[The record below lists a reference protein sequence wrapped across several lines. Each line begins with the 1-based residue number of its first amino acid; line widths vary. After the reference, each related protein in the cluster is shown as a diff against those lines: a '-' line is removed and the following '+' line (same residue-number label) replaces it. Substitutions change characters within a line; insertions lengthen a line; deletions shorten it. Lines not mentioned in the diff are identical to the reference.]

1 MNVTATLF
9 GQMLTF
15 VVFVWFIKAYLWE
28 PLTKAM
34 EDRSNKIAEGLAAAE
49 QGQQKIEQAKIEF
62 TTRIDEA
69 KTKASSIIGDA
80 EQKSKLI
87 VEEARNTAKEEAA
100 KIAKSSTQQLEQE
113 INAAREKLKTDVAE
127 LSIICAERVLES
139 EVDKKKHNKIIEE
152 VINGD

>member
-15 VVFVWFIKAYLWE
+15 VIFVWFIKAYLWE

-34 EDRSNKIAEGLAAAE
+34 EDRSNKIADGLAAAE

-69 KTKASSIIGDA
+69 KSKASNIIGDA

-87 VEEARNTAKEEAA
+87 VEEARNIAKEEAS
-100 KIAKSSTQQLEQE
+100 KIAKSSAQQLEQE
-113 INAAREKLKTDVAE
+113 INAAKEQLKEDVAN
-127 LSIICAERVLES
+127 LSIECAERVLAQEI
-139 EVDKKKHNKIIEE
+139 DKKKHNKIIEE
-152 VINGD
+152 VINSD

>member
-87 VEEARNTAKEEAA
+87 VEEARNIAKDEAA
-100 KIAKSSTQQLEQE
+100 KIAKSSAQQLEQE
-113 INAAREKLKTDVAE
+113 INAAREKLKSDVAE
-127 LSIICAERVLES
+127 LSIICAERVLEN

-152 VINGD
+152 VINSD

>member
-69 KTKASSIIGDA
+69 KTKASTIIGDA

-87 VEEARNTAKEEAA
+87 LEEARNIAKDEAA
-100 KIAKSSTQQLEQE
+100 KIAKSSAQQLEQE
-113 INAAREKLKTDVAE
+113 INAAREKLKSDVAE
-127 LSIICAERVLES
+127 LSIICAERVLEN

-152 VINGD
+152 VINSD

>member
-69 KTKASSIIGDA
+69 KTKASTIIGDA
-80 EQKSKLI
+80 EQKCKLI
-87 VEEARNTAKEEAA
+87 VEEARNIAKDEAA
-100 KIAKSSTQQLEQE
+100 KIAKSSAQQLEQE
-113 INAAREKLKTDVAE
+113 INAAREKLKSDVAE
-127 LSIICAERVLES
+127 LSIICAERVLEN

-152 VINGD
+152 VINSD